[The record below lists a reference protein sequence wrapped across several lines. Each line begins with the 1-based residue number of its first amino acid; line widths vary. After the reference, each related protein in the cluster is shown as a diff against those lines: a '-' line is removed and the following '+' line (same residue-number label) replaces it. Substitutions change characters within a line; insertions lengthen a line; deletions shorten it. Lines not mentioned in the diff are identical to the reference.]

1 MISLSYDIDEEKLSE
16 AISEAIKLDD
26 NDTMFSELGAVTKA
40 KKQLQDALEALDKV
54 ETVAKGLINS
64 KAKQLYGEDW
74 QTIVGQ
80 GYKITRS
87 KTGAVYTRNPDV
99 PTPKKF
105 IKIVESLDTKL
116 IDLEFDKTGTLP
128 KGVEINPTRGESI
141 RITIK

>member
-1 MISLSYDIDEEKLSE
+1 MISFNYEIDEVKLSNT
-16 AISEAIKLDD
+16 ISEALNLND
-26 NDTMFSELGAVTKA
+26 NDSVFSELAAVTKA
-40 KKQLQDALEALDKV
+40 KKELQDALETLEKIEV
-54 ETVAKGLINS
+54 VAKGLINS

-87 KTGAVYTRNPDV
+87 KTGAVYTRNPDI

-116 IDLEFDKTGTLP
+116 IDAEFDKTGTLP